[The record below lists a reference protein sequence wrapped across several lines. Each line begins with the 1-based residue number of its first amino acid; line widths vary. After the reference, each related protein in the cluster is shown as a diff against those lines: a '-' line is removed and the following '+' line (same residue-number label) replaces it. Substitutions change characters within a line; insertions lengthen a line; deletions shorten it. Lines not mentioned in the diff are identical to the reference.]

1 MKLSAIALFF
11 SLSIFSCSQQSELQ
25 KEVQAYLDDYNATY
39 TDLSTRVN
47 EAQWKLN
54 TVIRDGDTL
63 TGKLADEANLA
74 FSDFTGKKTTSD
86 KVSAWLE
93 HPELLTDLQ
102 VRQLRKILYLA
113 ANNPE
118 SEKEKVKQRISA
130 ETEQVRALFG
140 FDFKLKGKSVSTNQI
155 DSILNVSDN
164 VQDRLDAWQTS
175 KEVGR
180 VLKPG
185 LANLQKLRNETVAG
199 LGYSDFFSYQVS
211 DYGMTTEEMMDLN
224 QQLIKEI
231 WPLYRELHTWA
242 RYELAKKYKSKA
254 VPDDI
259 PAHWLPNR
267 WGQDWTA
274 LVDVKGLNL
283 DSILATKSPDWIMKT
298 GEAFYTSIG
307 FEKLPAS
314 FWEKSDLYPLPAG
327 TGYRKNNHASAWHID
342 LNHDVRSLMSVES
355 NSEWY
360 ETVNH
365 ELGHIYYYLSYTNPD
380 VPPLLREGAN
390 RAYHEAIGTQI
401 GMAAMMKAFLAENGL
416 LPVNSQTDEMRTL
429 LKQALNYVV
438 FIPWSAG
445 VMTGFEH
452 DLYANNLPV
461 DQYNKKWWKLVKK
474 YQGIVP
480 PSNRGEDYCDAA
492 SKTHINDD
500 AAQYYDYA
508 LSNIILFQLHEH
520 IATNILKQDPR
531 NCNYHG
537 NKAVGD
543 FLKSIM
549 IPGSSKD
556 WRQVLKDKTGSEL
569 SAKAMVNYF
578 SPLIAYLKKE
588 NEGRKY
594 TLPEQL

>member
-1 MKLSAIALFF
+1 MKTLLLVSFF
-11 SLSIFSCSQQSELQ
+11 SLLISSCNNQTTLQ
-25 KEVQAYLDDYNATY
+25 KEVQAFLDDYNATY
-39 TDLSTRVN
+39 TELGTQVN

-54 TVIRDGDTL
+54 TLIKDGDTL
-63 TGKLADEANLA
+63 TGKLADQASLA
-74 FSDFTGKKTTSD
+74 FSDFTGKKVTSD
-86 KVSAWLE
+86 QVSVWLKQ
-93 HPELLTDLQ
+93 PELLTNLQ
-102 VRQLRKILYLA
+102 VKQLRKILYLA

-118 SEKEKVKQRISA
+118 SEKEKVKLRISA
-130 ETEQVRALFG
+130 ETEQTRALFG
-140 FDFKLKGKSVSTNQI
+140 FDFKLNGKSVSTNQI
-155 DSILNVSDN
+155 DSILNKSEN
-164 VQDRLDAWQTS
+164 IQDRLEAWQTS

-185 LANLQKLRNETVAG
+185 LSNLQKLRNETVAG

-211 DYGMTTEEMMDLN
+211 DYGMTTEEMMALN
-224 QQLIKEI
+224 QQIIKEI

-242 RYELAKKYKSKA
+242 RYELAKKYKSKT
-254 VPDDI
+254 VPDEI

-274 LVDVKGLNL
+274 LVDVAGLNL
-283 DSILATKSPDWIMKT
+283 DSILATKTPEWIMKT
-298 GEAFYTSIG
+298 GEEFYTSIG
-307 FEKLPAS
+307 YEKLPAS

-327 TGYRKNNHASAWHID
+327 VDYRKNNHASAWHID

-355 NSEWY
+355 NADWY

-401 GMAAMMKAFLAENGL
+401 GMAAMMKAFLASNGL
-416 LPVNSQTDEMRTL
+416 LPANSQTDETRTL

-452 DLYANNLPV
+452 ELYANKLPV
-461 DQYNKKWWKLVKK
+461 DQYNKKWWELVKK

-480 PSNRGEDYCDAA
+480 PSSRGEEFCDAA

-508 LSNIILFQLHEH
+508 LSNVILFQLHEH

-556 WRQVLKDKTGSEL
+556 WRQVLKDKTGSDL

-578 SPLIAYLKKE
+578 SPLLVYLKKE

-594 TLPEQL
+594 TL

>member
-1 MKLSAIALFF
+1 MKTLLLVSFF
-11 SLSIFSCSQQSELQ
+11 SLLISSCNNQTTLQ
-25 KEVQAYLDDYNATY
+25 KEVQAFLDDYNATY
-39 TDLSTRVN
+39 TELGTQVN

-54 TVIRDGDTL
+54 TLIKDGDTL
-63 TGKLADEANLA
+63 TGKLADQASLT
-74 FSDFTGKKTTSD
+74 FSDFTGKKFTSD
-86 KVSAWLE
+86 QVSVWLKQ
-93 HPELLTDLQ
+93 PELLTNLQ
-102 VRQLRKILYLA
+102 VKQLRKILYLA

-118 SEKEKVKQRISA
+118 SEKEKVKLRISA
-130 ETEQVRALFG
+130 ETEQTRALFG
-140 FDFKLKGKSVSTNQI
+140 FDFKLNGKSVSTNQI
-155 DSILNVSDN
+155 DSILNKSDN
-164 VQDRLDAWQTS
+164 IQDRLEAWQTS

-185 LANLQKLRNETVAG
+185 LSNLQKLRNETVAG

-211 DYGMTTEEMMDLN
+211 DYGMTTEEMMALN
-224 QQLIKEI
+224 QQIIKEI

-242 RYELAKKYKSKA
+242 RYELAKKYKSKS
-254 VPDDI
+254 VPDEI

-274 LVDVKGLNL
+274 LIDVAGLNL
-283 DSILATKSPDWIMKT
+283 DSILATKTPEWIMKT
-298 GEAFYTSIG
+298 GEEFYTSIG
-307 FEKLPAS
+307 YEKLPAS

-327 TGYRKNNHASAWHID
+327 VDYRKNNHASAWHID

-355 NSEWY
+355 NADWY

-401 GMAAMMKAFLAENGL
+401 GMAAMMKAFLASNGL
-416 LPVNSQTDEMRTL
+416 LPANSQTDETRTL

-452 DLYANNLPV
+452 ELYANKLPV
-461 DQYNKKWWKLVKK
+461 DQYNKKWWELVKK

-480 PSNRGEDYCDAA
+480 PSSRGEEFCDAA

-508 LSNIILFQLHEH
+508 LSNVILFQLHEH

-556 WRQVLKDKTGSEL
+556 WRQVLKDKTGSDL

-578 SPLIAYLKKE
+578 SPLLVYLKKE

-594 TLPEQL
+594 TL

>member
-1 MKLSAIALFF
+1 MKNFAFAFCLSLLITSCNKETAI
-11 SLSIFSCSQQSELQ
+11 QR
-25 KEVQAYLDDYNATY
+25 EVQAYLDDYNATF
-39 TDLSTRVN
+39 TELVTSVS

-54 TVIRDGDTL
+54 TVIREGDSL

-74 FSDFTGKKTTSD
+74 YSEFTGSTANSE
-86 KVSAWLE
+86 KVTAWLKQSE
-93 HPELLTDLQ
+93 QLTDLQ

-113 ANNPE
+113 GNNPE
-118 SEKEKVKQRISA
+118 SQKEKVKLRISA
-130 ETEQVRALFG
+130 ETAQTRSLFG
-140 FDFKLKGKSVSTNQI
+140 YDFKLSGKSVSTNQI
-155 DSILNVSDN
+155 DSILSHSDN
-164 VQDRLDAWQTS
+164 LQDRLVAWQTS

-180 VLKPG
+180 VLKQG
-185 LANLQKLRNETVAG
+185 LSTLQSLRNETVNG
-199 LGYSDFFSYQVS
+199 LGYTDFFSYQVS
-211 DYGMTTEEMMDLN
+211 DYGMTSEEMMELN
-224 QQLIKEI
+224 QQVIREI

-242 RYELAKKYKSKA
+242 RYELAKKYKSA
-254 VPDDI
+254 TVPDEI
-259 PAHWLPNR
+259 PAHWIPNR

-274 LVDVKGLNL
+274 LVDVEGLNL
-283 DSILATKSPDWIMKT
+283 DSILANKSPEWIMKK
-298 GEAFYTSIG
+298 GEEFYTSIG
-307 FEKLPAS
+307 FQKLPAS

-327 TGYRKNNHASAWHID
+327 TNYRKNNHASAWHID

-355 NSEWY
+355 NADWY

-401 GMAAMMKAFLAENGL
+401 GMAAMMKSFLASNGL
-416 LPVNSQTDEMRTL
+416 LPANSQTDETRTL

-445 VMTGFEH
+445 VMTEFEH
-452 DLYANNLPV
+452 DLYANKLPAE
-461 DQYNKKWWKLVKK
+461 QYNKRWWELVKK

-480 PSNRGEDYCDAA
+480 PSPRGEEFCDAA

-508 LSNIILFQLHEH
+508 LSNVILFQLHEH

-531 NCNYHG
+531 NCNYYG

-549 IPGSSKD
+549 IPGSGKD
-556 WRQVLKDKTGSEL
+556 WREVLKDKTGSDL

-578 SPLIAYLKKE
+578 APLLDYLKKE
-588 NEGRKY
+588 NTGRKY
-594 TLPEQL
+594 TL